1 VTPQAGIVSAIY
13 ETVLSIGPEFGDDGV
28 MIIIHRRGSDRSM
41 NRFYALAVHRDL
53 ISGWTLQ
60 REWGRVGSPGR
71 VVIEPFPNERDAAKA
86 GAVIEAVK
94 RRRGYRDQENRLR
107 Q

>member
-1 VTPQAGIVSAIY
+1 
-13 ETVLSIGPEFGDDGV
+13 
-28 MIIIHRRGSDRSM
+28 MIIIQRRDPGRSM

-53 ISGWTLQ
+53 VSGWTLQ
-60 REWGRVGSPGR
+60 REWGRIGSPGR
-71 VVIEPFPNERDAAKA
+71 VVIEPFPSERDAAKA